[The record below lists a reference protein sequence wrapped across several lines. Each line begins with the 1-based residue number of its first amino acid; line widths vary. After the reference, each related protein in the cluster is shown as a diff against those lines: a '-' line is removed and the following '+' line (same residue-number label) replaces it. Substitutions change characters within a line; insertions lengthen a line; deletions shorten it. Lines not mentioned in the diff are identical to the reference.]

1 MVNYL
6 ASSHEPP
13 PTKGTPVNTDLENT
27 REQPTIITLDGRQI
41 ILIGTAHISQESVDT
56 VIQAIDEHQPDT
68 VCVELDEQR
77 YKSLV
82 NQQGWEALNIRDVIK
97 KGQMPFLLAN
107 LALSSYQKK
116 MGLQTGVK
124 PGAELAAAAQTA
136 EERGMLVELIDRNIR
151 TTLLRTWRKAGFWNK
166 LKVLAALFGS
176 LFEKQELDEA
186 QLAELRKGDT
196 LSQML
201 EEMGNLLPSVKTI
214 LVDERDTYMAY
225 HIQNAPGEKILAV
238 VGAAHLPG
246 ILKKLPLVI
255 SAETI
260 AEIDHIPPKTTVSKI
275 VPWLIPALVVILF
288 IGGFFYGDHQK
299 LANAAVIW
307 VLANGLLSALG
318 ALIACG
324 HPITIISA
332 FVAAPITSL
341 NPTIGAGFVT
351 AFVQAFVAAPTVRD
365 MERVGEDLTCL
376 KGWWRNRL
384 ARVMLVFL
392 FSSLGS
398 AVGTFVAL
406 GWMNTLI

>member
-1 MVNYL
+1 MDTV
-6 ASSHEPP
+6 
-13 PTKGTPVNTDLENT
+13 TENNN
-27 REQPTIITLDGRQI
+27 EQPTIIEIDGRQI
-41 ILIGTAHISQESVDT
+41 IMVGTAHISQESVDT
-56 VIQAIDEHQPDT
+56 VIRSIDEHQPDT

-77 YKSLV
+77 YQSLI
-82 NQQGWEALNIRDVIK
+82 NQKGWESLNIKDVIK

-136 EERGMLVELIDRNIR
+136 NERGMQVELVDRNIR

-166 LKVLAALFGS
+166 MKVMAALLGS
-176 LFEKQELDEA
+176 LFEKQELDEE

-201 EEMGNLLPSVKTI
+201 EEMGKLLPSVKTI

-225 HIQNAPGEKILAV
+225 HIRNAPGEKVLAV
-238 VGAAHLPG
+238 VGAAHMPG
-246 ILKKLPLVI
+246 ILKKLVQEI
-255 SAETI
+255 DEETI
-260 AEIDHIPPKTTVSKI
+260 EEISTIPPKPTISKVI
-275 VPWLIPALVVILF
+275 PWLIPGIVVALF
-288 IGGFFYGDHQK
+288 IGGFFFGDHQK
-299 LANAAVIW
+299 LANAAIAW

-318 ALIACG
+318 ALIAFG

-365 MERVGEDLTCL
+365 MEHVGDDLTTL

-384 ARVMLVFL
+384 ARVMLVFF

-398 AVGTFVAL
+398 AAGTFIAL
-406 GWMNTLI
+406 GWLKNIL

>member
-1 MVNYL
+1 MNI
-6 ASSHEPP
+6 E
-13 PTKGTPVNTDLENT
+13 TENNT
-27 REQPTIITLDGRQI
+27 EQPTIISLDGRQI

-56 VIQAIDEHQPDT
+56 VIRSIAEHQPDT

-77 YKSLV
+77 YQSLI
-82 NQQGWEALNIRDVIK
+82 NQKGWETLNIKDVIK
-97 KGQMPFLLAN
+97 KGQMPFLLTN

-136 EERGMLVELIDRNIR
+136 EEQGMRVELVDRNIR
-151 TTLLRTWRKAGFWNK
+151 TTLLRTWRKAGIWNK
-166 LKVLAALFGS
+166 MKVLAALLGS
-176 LFEKQELDEA
+176 LFEKQDLDEA
-186 QLAELRKGDT
+186 QLAELRSGDT

-201 EEMGNLLPSVKTI
+201 EEMGKLLPSVKAI

-225 HIQNAPGEKILAV
+225 HIRNAPGDKIVAV

-246 ILKKLPLVI
+246 IIKNLDKEI
-255 SAETI
+255 TAETI
-260 AEIDHIPPKTTVSKI
+260 AEISTIPPKSTLSKI
-275 VPWLIPALVVILF
+275 IPWLIPAIVIALF

-299 LANAAVIW
+299 LADAAVAW

-318 ALIACG
+318 ALIAFG
-324 HPITIISA
+324 HPITIVSA

-351 AFVQAFVAAPTVRD
+351 AFVQAFVAPPTVRD
-365 MERVGEDLTCL
+365 MEHVAEDLTTL
-376 KGWWRNRL
+376 KGWWHNRL
-384 ARVMLVFL
+384 ARVMLVFF

-398 AVGTFVAL
+398 AAGTFIAL
-406 GWMNTLI
+406 GWLKNLM